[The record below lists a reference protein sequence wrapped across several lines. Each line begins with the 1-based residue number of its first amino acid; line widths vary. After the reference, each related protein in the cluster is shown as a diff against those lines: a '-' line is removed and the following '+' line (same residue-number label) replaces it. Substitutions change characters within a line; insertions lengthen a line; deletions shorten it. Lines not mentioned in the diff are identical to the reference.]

1 MRFILIP
8 SLARYFLVMANETK
22 YEYLYTNGRIRIL
35 SNYSPINETNIVQ
48 ALTEANALFLT
59 NLAEIEYLYNYY
71 KGIQPILAR
80 EKVYHQEI
88 NNKVVENH
96 AREIVAFKVGYLLWK
111 PIEYVARKDK
121 SKLNG
126 LNTLN
131 DYLILEDKVGQD
143 KAIAKWQSICGTAY
157 RLSVQNDN
165 YDLDPNNEA
174 PFKSYAIDPRN
185 AFVVY
190 SADYKKEPVLG
201 VIVDRV
207 FNEKGELK
215 LRFQAYT
222 HDMFYEVVDGKI
234 ISSRPHT
241 YGSIPLVEYPLNE
254 ERIGD
259 FEQVIK
265 LLDCINQVAS
275 NRLDAVDEFVQAL
288 MVFENV
294 DIKDEDVRK
303 LKELG
308 AIKIKD
314 ASKELKA
321 NVRYLT
327 QELNQ
332 TQIQTLVNYMYSIVL
347 KIVGMPSQS
356 DGNTNDSSNNGAVI
370 LKNGWQGADARASE
384 TEVMF
389 KTSERQFL
397 KNILNICKVMTKGSV
412 ELSTTD
418 IEIKFTRRN
427 YENLWQK
434 AQVLDLLLK
443 NNKVAPK
450 LAFQV
455 CGLFTDSEEAYQ
467 MSESYYEQAKKE
479 AEDLLKQA
487 QTNENE

>member
-1 MRFILIP
+1 
-8 SLARYFLVMANETK
+8 MAEQKTK
-22 YEYLYTNGRIRIL
+22 YDYLYTAGRLRITT
-35 SNYSPINETNIVQ
+35 SRYPITRENVVE
-48 ALTEANALFLT
+48 ALNEANALFLT
-59 NLAEIEYLYNYY
+59 NLAEIEFLYNYY
-71 KGIQPILAR
+71 CGIQPILFR

-121 SKLNG
+121 SKVKS

-131 DYLILEDKVGQD
+131 DYLIIEDKVGRD
-143 KAIAKWQSICGTAY
+143 KIIAKWQSICGLGY
-157 RLSVQNDN
+157 GLSVQNDK
-165 YDLDPNNEA
+165 YDADTQNES

-190 SADYKKEPVLG
+190 NSDFKKEAVLG
-201 VIVDRV
+201 VIVDKV
-207 FNEKGELK
+207 YDVNGEVK

-222 HDMFYEVVDGKI
+222 EDMFYEVINGEITKAE
-234 ISSRPHT
+234 PHT
-241 YGSIPLVEYPLNE
+241 FGGIPLVEYPLNE
-254 ERIGD
+254 ERMGD
-259 FEQVIK
+259 FEQVIS
-265 LLDCINQVAS
+265 LLNCINAVAS
-275 NRLDAVDEFVQAL
+275 NRIDAIEEFVQAL

-294 DIKDEDVRK
+294 DIKEEDIIK

-308 AIKIKD
+308 AIKLKD

-356 DGNTNDSSNNGAVI
+356 DGNTSDSSNNGAVI

-389 KTSERQFL
+389 KSSERQFL
-397 KNILNICKVMTKGSV
+397 KNILNICKVMTKGKV
-412 ELSTTD
+412 ELNTTD
-418 IEIKFTRRN
+418 IDIKFTRRN

-434 AQVLDLLLK
+434 AQVLDLMLK
-443 NNKVAPK
+443 NEKIAPK

-455 CGLFTDSEEAYQ
+455 CGLFTDSEEAYT
-467 MSESYYEQAKKE
+467 MSQNYYEQAKKE
-479 AEDLLKQA
+479 AEALLKQA
-487 QTNENE
+487 KANGQVNENK

>member
-1 MRFILIP
+1 
-8 SLARYFLVMANETK
+8 MAEKTN
-22 YEYLYTNGRIRIL
+22 YEYLYTTGRIRIL
-35 SNYSPINETNIVQ
+35 SHYNPITKDNVVD
-48 ALTEANALFLT
+48 ALEEANALFLT
-59 NLAEIEYLYNYY
+59 NLAEIEYLFNYY
-71 KGIQPILAR
+71 KGIQPILGR

-88 NNKVVENH
+88 NNKIVENH

-121 SKLNG
+121 SKLQG
-126 LNTLN
+126 LNALN
-131 DYLILEDKVGQD
+131 DYLILEDKIGQD

-157 RLSVQNDN
+157 RLSVQNDR
-165 YDLDPNNEA
+165 YDLDPQNES
-174 PFKSYAIDPRN
+174 PFKSYCVDPRN

-190 SADYKKEPVLG
+190 SADFKKEPLMG
-201 VIVDRV
+201 VIVDKV
-207 FNEKGELK
+207 FDKNGSLRQ
-215 LRFQAYT
+215 RFQAYT
-222 HDMFYEVVDGKI
+222 KDTFYEVIDGRITQSK
-234 ISSRPHT
+234 PHT
-241 YGSIPLVEYPLNE
+241 WGVIPLVEYPLNE

-259 FEQVIK
+259 FEQVIH
-265 LLDCINQVAS
+265 LLDCINAVAS
-275 NRLDAVDEFVQAL
+275 NRLDAVEEFVQAL

-294 DIKDEDVRK
+294 DIKEEDIKK

-308 AIKIKD
+308 AIKLKD

-332 TQIQTLVNYMYSIVL
+332 TQVQTLVDYMYSIVL

-356 DGNTNDSSNNGAVI
+356 DGNTSDSSNNGAVI
-370 LKNGWQGADARASE
+370 IKNGWQGADARASE

-397 KNILNICKVMTKGSV
+397 KNILNICKVMTENKV
-412 ELSTTD
+412 VLNTTD
-418 IEIKFTRRN
+418 IDIKFTRRN

-467 MSESYYEQAKKE
+467 MSDDYYEQAKKE
-479 AEDLLKQA
+479 ADELLKQTQKA
-487 QTNENE
+487 GNVDENE

>member
-1 MRFILIP
+1 M
-8 SLARYFLVMANETK
+8 AEETRYDFLQIAGRLRITTSR
-22 YEYLYTNGRIRIL
+22 YPIDRTNVV
-35 SNYSPINETNIVQ
+35 E
-48 ALTEANALFLT
+48 ALNEANTLFLA
-59 NLAEIEYLYNYY
+59 NLAEIEFLYNYHN
-71 KGIQPILAR
+71 GIQPILFR
-80 EKVYHQEI
+80 KKVYHQEI

-96 AREIVAFKVGYLLWK
+96 AREITAFKVGYLLWK

-121 SKLNG
+121 AKVSNI
-126 LNTLN
+126 NTLN
-131 DYLILEDKVGQD
+131 DYLIIENKVGQD

-157 RLSVQNDN
+157 RLSVQNDR
-165 YDLDPNNEA
+165 YDLDPENES
-174 PFKSYAIDPRN
+174 PFKAYSIDPRN

-190 SADYKKEPVLG
+190 NSDFKKEPVMG
-201 VIVDRV
+201 VIVDKV
-207 FNEKGELK
+207 LK
-215 LRFQAYT
+215 ADGQLHIRFQAYT
-222 HDMFYEVVDGKI
+222 DTTFYEVIDGEI
-234 ISSRPHT
+234 TQEEPHVF
-241 YGSIPLVEYPLNE
+241 GSIPLVEYPLNE

-259 FEQVIK
+259 FEQVLS
-265 LLDCINQVAS
+265 LLNCINNVAS
-275 NRLDAVDEFVQAL
+275 NRVDAVEEFVQAL

-294 DIKDEDVRK
+294 DIKEDDIKK

-308 AIKIKD
+308 AIKLKD

-389 KTSERQFL
+389 KSSERVFL
-397 KNILNICKVMTKGSV
+397 KNILNICKTMTKSAV
-412 ELSTTD
+412 DLKTTD

-434 AQVLDLLLK
+434 AQVLDLMLK
-443 NNKVAPK
+443 NPKIAPK

-455 CGLFTDSEEAYQ
+455 CGLFTDSEEAYT
-467 MSESYYEQAKKE
+467 MSQDYYEKSKKE
-479 AEDLLKQA
+479 AEALLKQA
-487 QTNENE
+487 KENENE